1 MPPTA
6 FFDDQGKR
14 VGLGAELGRGGE
26 AAVYNVEGQPD
37 LVAKIYHQ
45 PPSAEKTEKLSQMV
59 KLQSERL
66 LALSAWPVG
75 TLFIAR
81 NRSLAGFLMRNV
93 ARFKDI
99 HLLYNPKSRT
109 REFPPRANWR
119 FLIHAASNV
128 ARAFVAVHE
137 CGHVIGD
144 VNQSNVRVSPETA
157 IVSLVDCDSF
167 QISANGKIYPC
178 EVGVP
183 LYTPPELQD
192 TEFREV
198 VRTPNHDNFGLAV
211 LIFHLLFMGRHP
223 FAGKFLG
230 RGEMPIEKAIAEQRF
245 AFARD
250 AEGTQMLP
258 PPACITLAHL
268 PQEIGDLFISAFGP
282 DGAGGGR
289 PDAKQ
294 WIAELTALASRLI
307 VCSSNK
313 AHLFFNGLSSCPWC
327 PIESAGILLFVD
339 FTVVDTTTGF
349 SIEVIWARILA
360 VPSPGAGNVP
370 SMLTYISAVEPSARA
385 KAAARKR
392 RYKIAAAVIALLF
405 LFGLV
410 VFTPDGYSY
419 LLFFGLGIG
428 ILKNLLGNDAPK
440 EFGQA
445 ARDAESRLR
454 NLQFCWQ
461 SEASGKEFNG
471 KLDELRTLT
480 DEYRKLPERR
490 KQKVRELQRA
500 LYEIQLRR
508 YLEQFDIASANIPH
522 IKEGRKAMLSAYG
535 IDNAADVTRPAL
547 EAVPGFGQ
555 ILIIQLII
563 WRQSLEGRF
572 KFNPSRGIDPVDMQR
587 VDHEIAKRRAEIEA
601 LLSKGPSEL
610 NDLRRRIIAARG
622 RLQDQLEKA
631 LMDVAQAQADERA
644 AV

>member
-1 MPPTA
+1 MPRLVL
-6 FFDDQGKR
+6 FDDHGRR

-26 AAVYNVEGQPD
+26 AAVFSVDGQPD
-37 LVAKIYHQ
+37 LVAKIYHR
-45 PPSAEKTEKLSQMV
+45 PPNAEKAEKLSRMV
-59 KLQSERL
+59 ELQSERL
-66 LALSAWPVG
+66 LALSAWPVATIFLG
-75 TLFIAR
+75 R
-81 NRSLAGFLMRNV
+81 NKSMAGFLMKNV
-93 ARFKDI
+93 SRFKDI

-109 REFPPRANWR
+109 REFPPKANWR
-119 FLIHAASNV
+119 FLIHTASNV
-128 ARAFVAVHE
+128 ARAFAAVHE

-211 LIFHLLFMGRHP
+211 LLFHLLFMGRHP

-230 RGEMPIEKAIAEQRF
+230 QGEMPIEKAIAEQRF

-250 AEGTQMLP
+250 SQRTQMLP
-258 PPACITLAHL
+258 PPACITLAHV

-282 DGAGGGR
+282 DGAPSGR
-289 PDAKQ
+289 PDARQ
-294 WIAELTALASRLI
+294 WISELDALASRLI
-307 VCSSNK
+307 ICSNNK

-339 FTVVDTTTGF
+339 FTIVDTTTGF

-360 VPSPGAGNVP
+360 IPTPGAGNVP
-370 SMLTYISAVEPSARA
+370 SMLTYMSAVEPSARA
-385 KAAARKR
+385 KAAARRKH
-392 RYKIAAAVIALLF
+392 YKIAAAGVGILVGLAVVGYSDNGF
-405 LFGLV
+405 AYMYLFGVAIFL
-410 VFTPDGYSY
+410 
-419 LLFFGLGIG
+419 
-428 ILKNLLGNDAPK
+428 LKNWFIDDVPPR
-440 EFGQA
+440 FSQA
-445 ARDAESRLR
+445 ARDAETRLR

-461 SEASGKEFNG
+461 QEASGEDFNA
-471 KLDELRTLT
+471 KLVELRTLT
-480 DEYRKLPERR
+480 EEYRKLPERR

-508 YLEQFDIASANIPH
+508 YLEQFDIASADIPH
-522 IKEGRKAMLSAYG
+522 VKEGRKAMLSAYG
-535 IDNAADVTRPAL
+535 IDDAADITRPAL

-555 ILIIQLII
+555 FLIMQLLT
-563 WRQSLEGRF
+563 WRQSLAGKF
-572 KFNPSRGIDPVDMQR
+572 KFDPSRGVDPADLQGVDR
-587 VDHEIAKRRAEIEA
+587 EIAKRRAEIEA
-601 LLSKGPSEL
+601 LLSKAPGEL
-610 NDLRRRIIAARG
+610 SGLRRRIVAARG